1 MPPPLSVFH
10 LQNTYTSNQKSL
22 KCQLDWKGTTKRSSL
37 CCSSLTRQLH
47 GSFAAYSARICWHGS
62 EFGVQDRI
70 VQCSVHWLLNEQ
82 IIPAAK
88 RANFY
93 LALIFP
99 LISVIL
105 CLWERE
111 WGGKANISLPPG
123 LQTDGRDT
131 LVTPVTAP
139 DLVLCL
145 FRFHCSECFSLLR
158 VSSTIITRRFEKPF
172 SLQLLDADT
181 KPKTLQRARSGW

>member
-1 MPPPLSVFH
+1 M
-10 LQNTYTSNQKSL
+10 QE
-22 KCQLDWKGTTKRSSL
+22 W
-37 CCSSLTRQLH
+37 
-47 GSFAAYSARICWHGS
+47 
-62 EFGVQDRI
+62 I
-70 VQCSVHWLLNEQ
+70 VQHSVHWPLNEQ

-88 RANFY
+88 GAIFY

-99 LISVIL
+99 PISVIL

-111 WGGKANISLPPG
+111 GGGKANISLPPG
-123 LQTDGRDT
+123 LQTDGRDA

-158 VSSTIITRRFEKPF
+158 GSSTIITRRFEKPF
-172 SLQLLDADT
+172 SLQLVDT
-181 KPKTLQRARSGW
+181 DPKTKQNQKHYGEPDWGDKL